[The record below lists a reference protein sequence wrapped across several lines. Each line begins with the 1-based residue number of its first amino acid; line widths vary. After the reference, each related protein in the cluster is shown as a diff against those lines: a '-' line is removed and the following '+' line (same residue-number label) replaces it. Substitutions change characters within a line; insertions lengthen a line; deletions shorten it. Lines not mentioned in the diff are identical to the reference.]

1 MRSQRSISQPPERL
15 KAASTFSPSNVP
27 TIVASCGPP

>member
-15 KAASTFSPSNVP
+15 KVAFTFSPSIVP
-27 TIVASCGPP
+27 TIVATSGPP